1 MDDQLFVLVTFLQ
14 FISLI
19 YFLWAWKEKL
29 PFSKLNKKNFVL
41 FIGFIVV
48 FAFMSGYYFFTSYQQ
63 VFLALTGGMLGIG
76 LMNLQVKLSPKW
88 IKRIVCFVFIAIVF
102 FSWQFDCDGS
112 ILILGI
118 IIGAALY
125 GGTIIMLDIVEAI

>member
-1 MDDQLFVLVTFLQ
+1 MNQLYILITFLIFVL
-14 FISLI
+14 LI

-29 PFSKLNKKNFVL
+29 PFSELNKKNFVL

-48 FAFMSGYYFFTSYQQ
+48 FAFMSGYYFGTDYQQ
-63 VFLALTGGMLGIG
+63 VFLALTGGMAGIG
-76 LMNLQVKLSPKW
+76 LSNLQVKLSPKW
-88 IKRIVCFVFIAIVF
+88 TKRIIGIVFIAIVF

-112 ILILGI
+112 ILFLGI